1 MIFYCQS
8 QVEQNFLWEQK
19 QKNFKLTDQYLKNS
33 RQEFFLKKTFA
44 STSLIFLDICDS
56 VKLLFPYCISSS

>member
-8 QVEQNFLWEQK
+8 QVEQNFLWDQN

-33 RQEFFLKKTFA
+33 RQEFFLKKLLLVHPWYFLIFVTQLNFC
-44 STSLIFLDICDS
+44 SLIA
-56 VKLLFPYCISSS
+56 